1 LAIFLDVHKVPFKE
15 DHLKELVYSP
25 ADEFGVR
32 HVNLCYNKEASVCFC
47 LLEAPDREAVVKHHD
62 KVSIQCEWISEVTMA
77 TGNQFLPQ
85 SDTNSAAQ
93 SY

>member
-32 HVNLCYNKEASVCFC
+32 HVNLFYNKEASVCFC
-47 LLEAPDREAVVKHHD
+47 LLEAPNREAVVKHHD
-62 KVSIQCEWISEVTMA
+62 KVSIQCEVTMA
-77 TGNQFLPQ
+77 TENQFSPQ